1 MKMTV
6 RSEYALLALVVLAQ
20 QSQEQAKYVNVKTI
34 SKLQSIPQSFL
45 EQILLAMKHAGFVTS
60 VKGQQGGYR
69 LAKPANKISVGEVIR
84 LFDGALAPTE
94 SVSKY
99 FYRAT
104 PIKNEKKLMR
114 LFKKIRDFV
123 SDTLENTTIED
134 VS

>member
-1 MKMTV
+1 
-6 RSEYALLALVVLAQ
+6 
-20 QSQEQAKYVNVKTI
+20 
-34 SKLQSIPQSFL
+34 
-45 EQILLAMKHAGFVTS
+45 MKHVGLVTS

-69 LAKPANKISVGEVIR
+69 LNRPAKKISVGEVIR

-104 PIKNEKKLMR
+104 PIGSEKKLVA
-114 LFKKIRDFV
+114 LFKTIRDFV

-134 VS
+134 VSKK